1 MPIFKRLIR
10 QQEGPEMAQFH
21 EGLALQAC
29 GPKFKPHRLHMRRLV
44 THLVSQHCG
53 RDVRRVLELGPAY
66 GARFF

>member
-1 MPIFKRLIR
+1 
-10 QQEGPEMAQFH
+10 MAQFH